1 MMGPTEI
8 VELLRT
14 DSALTAFVP
23 ADHIKAFNIP
33 TEWVDNSI
41 VPRLLVTEVSAPFNR
56 FGSDHAQGRAKREQ
70 VQGWFDLSTDV
81 DAVQN
86 ALNSAMENSGW
97 FNSYDAGIAEDPD
110 TSELF
115 FTMQFSKNQIGV

>member
-8 VELLRT
+8 VELLRA
-14 DSALTAFVP
+14 DSVLMALVP
-23 ADHIKAFNIP
+23 PDHIKAFNIP
-33 TEWVDNSI
+33 SEWVDNSV
-41 VPRLLVTEVSAPFNR
+41 VPRILVTEVSAPFNR
-56 FGSDHAQGRAKREQ
+56 FGSDHAQGRVKREQ
-70 VQGWFDLSTDV
+70 VQGWFDPSADV

-86 ALNSAMENSGW
+86 ALNKAMENNKW

-115 FTMQFSKNQIGV
+115 FTMQYSKNQIGV